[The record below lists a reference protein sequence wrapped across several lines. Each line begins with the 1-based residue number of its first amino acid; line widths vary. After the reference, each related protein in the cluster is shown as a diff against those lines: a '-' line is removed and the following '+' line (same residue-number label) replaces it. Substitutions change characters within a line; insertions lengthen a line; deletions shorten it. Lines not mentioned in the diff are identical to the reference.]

1 MFTNFISQNPFLMLR
16 IFPVIF
22 VLVVASCG
30 GSGGGGQS
38 ATPSPG
44 LEPQPSVEGMRF
56 SRAVGSGLS
65 RSFGGIV
72 TRMTEPELFSG
83 GVAAADFD
91 ADGDVDLY
99 VVGGT
104 DEPNELYENQGDGTF
119 VEMAEQVDLAV
130 TPWGSGPAFG
140 DFDSDGDLD
149 LFVGAVE
156 ANPHYLFEN
165 RLDETEAAFVDVT
178 VYSGLVFKAANT
190 VAATFYDY
198 DVDGFLDLFLG
209 HWGADPLPG
218 EDTETV
224 WRNNGDGTFTSVS
237 VETGI
242 AAGLLEGITDW
253 SYTPN
258 FSDIDGDGDGDLL
271 MVSDNDTSQV
281 FVNNGEG
288 TFTKTTDRDVIVD
301 QAGMGAAVGDYDND
315 GDMDWFVTSIYDL
328 DEFGRR
334 FGNRLYRNDGSGV
347 FEDLT
352 QEAKVDEGH
361 WGWGSCA
368 ADFDND
374 ANLDIFHVNG
384 WLTVGDKDY
393 RLDPVRFFHNDGS
406 GIFTER
412 AEELG
417 LEDTGQGRGVACFDA
432 ERDGDIDIVITNVG
446 PAGLIY
452 YRNETENDYHYLSI
466 KTRGAGRNHLGIG
479 AWITVTTDQGTQVR
493 EMGGHN
499 NYVSHDPFEVHFGL
513 GSATVADIQVRWPG
527 GTETRMDAVAADQQV
542 VVHQQ

>member
-352 QEAKVDEGH
+352 QEAK
-361 WGWGSCA
+361 
-368 ADFDND
+368 
-374 ANLDIFHVNG
+374 
-384 WLTVGDKDY
+384 
-393 RLDPVRFFHNDGS
+393 
-406 GIFTER
+406 
-412 AEELG
+412 
-417 LEDTGQGRGVACFDA
+417 
-432 ERDGDIDIVITNVG
+432 
-446 PAGLIY
+446 
-452 YRNETENDYHYLSI
+452 
-466 KTRGAGRNHLGIG
+466 
-479 AWITVTTDQGTQVR
+479 
-493 EMGGHN
+493 
-499 NYVSHDPFEVHFGL
+499 
-513 GSATVADIQVRWPG
+513 
-527 GTETRMDAVAADQQV
+527 
-542 VVHQQ
+542 